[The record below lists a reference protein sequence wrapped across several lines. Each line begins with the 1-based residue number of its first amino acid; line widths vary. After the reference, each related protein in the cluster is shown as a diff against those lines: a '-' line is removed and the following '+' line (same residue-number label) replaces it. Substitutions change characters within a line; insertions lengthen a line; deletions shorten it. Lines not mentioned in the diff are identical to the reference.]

1 MNDWNATNANFSK
14 KLFDTTYWISYSIAP
29 SSQFCVESVLDIY
42 LYVYNQTKVFNNIT
56 YWLINAL
63 QNLLANAITYNL
75 IYEKIVQAQN
85 ANDTVAEMYWYGRL
99 TYLII
104 IFEPMNFT
112 YYMPNATNVS
122 FWSSPGRLLEPRKL
136 PEPPRLMQNNNST
149 VS

>member
-1 MNDWNATNANFSK
+1 MNDWNATNANFSER
-14 KLFDTTYWISYSIAP
+14 LFDTTYWISYSIAP

-42 LYVYNQTKVFNNIT
+42 LYVLNQTRVFNNVT

-63 QNLLANAITYNL
+63 QNLLANAVTYNI
-75 IYEKIVQAQN
+75 IYNKIVTAQN
-85 ANDTVAEMYWYGRL
+85 ANDTVAQMYWYGRL

-122 FWSSPGRLLEPRKL
+122 FMAQPRRLLEPRKL
-136 PEPPRLMQNNNST
+136 PTPPRLM
-149 VS
+149 